1 MQGERALNFGT
12 SAAAEEQRLR
22 DIAVEAY
29 IFGYPLVLMDV
40 TRRVS
45 TNVLRAD
52 ENAAPL
58 NRFANRRTFPDSTFS
73 TVVSPNADTL
83 YTFAFLELR
92 EEAMLLSVPEMMGRY
107 YIMQLLDGWTEVFAS
122 LGTRT
127 TGATRNQFAI
137 AGPRWS
143 GELPSDVQEVRS
155 STSMV
160 WIIGRTQT
168 NGKDDYEAVHA
179 LQDQYGLVPLSSV
192 GKPGQPIVD
201 SQVDPGLDMKTPPV
215 VQVARMNM
223 STFFSRLNFLMV
235 DNPPSAADAEI
246 LERLK
251 TIGVAPGLHFHLENM
266 DRSVVAAVKNCV
278 RDAQERI
285 ISEARKPHGRLV
297 NGWQCLTT
305 LGHYG
310 TNYLWRAVVALIGLG
325 ANLPEDA
332 VYLRATQDSSGK
344 EFNGAHAYEIRFA
357 KGQLPPVNAF
367 WSITMYNERQLFVPN
382 VLNRYAIGDRDRIEF
397 NSDGS
402 LSILIQNE
410 RPGKDKEANWLPCP
424 PGSFNLTMR
433 LYWPQRAVIEGRWQP
448 PKVERKRAKVQEVV

>member
-1 MQGERALNFGT
+1 M
-12 SAAAEEQRLR
+12 
-22 DIAVEAY
+22 EAY

-45 TNVLRAD
+45 TNVPKPD

-58 NRFANRRTFPDSTFS
+58 NRLANRRKFPDSTFS

-92 EEAMLLSVPEMMGRY
+92 DEPMLLSVPEMMGRY

-127 TGATRNQFAI
+127 TGAARGQFAI
-137 AGPRWS
+137 AGPGWS
-143 GELPSDVQEVRS
+143 GDLPSGVQQVRS
-155 STSMV
+155 STNMV

-168 NGKDDYEAVHA
+168 NGKNDYEAVHA
-179 LQDQYGLVPLSSV
+179 LQDQYTLVPLSSF
-192 GKPGQPIVD
+192 GRPCESIID
-201 SQVDPGLDMKTPPV
+201 SPVDPGLDMKTPPV

-223 STFFSRLNFLMV
+223 STFFSRLNFLML
-235 DNPPSAADAEI
+235 DNPPRKADAEI
-246 LERLK
+246 IERFK
-251 TIGVAPGLHFHLENM
+251 TIGVGPGQQFHLESM
-266 DRSVVAAVKNCV
+266 DRSIVAALKNCV

-285 ISEARKPHGRLV
+285 ISEARKPHGKSV
-297 NGWQCLTT
+297 NGWQYLTM

-310 TNYLWRAVVALIGLG
+310 TDYLWRAVVALIGLG

-332 VYLRATQDSSGK
+332 IYLRATQDSSGK
-344 EFNGAHAYEIRFA
+344 GFSGAHAYEIRFA

-367 WSITMYNERQLFVPN
+367 WSITMYNEKQLFVPN

-402 LSILIQNE
+402 LSILIQSE
-410 RPGKDKEANWLPCP
+410 RPGSEKEANWLPCP

-433 LYWPQRAVIEGRWQP
+433 LYWPQRAVLDGKWKP
-448 PKVERKRAKVQEVV
+448 PRVERKRTKLQDIG